1 MKVMKYWGLF
11 ISPEEME
18 KLGIYTETELHIT
31 MQYFGISGGSIPEP
45 FAEGQEYEITVDGDG
60 TYIVDGVVMNTGVRV
75 QLPDVLKSV
84 FAHKIPHITTFF
96 NEDAGAKAVDTA
108 KCTWYD
114 RPHTTTLKG
123 VVKGFYVE
131 V

>member
-1 MKVMKYWGLF
+1 MRKMKYWGLF

-31 MQYFGISGGSIPEP
+31 MQYFGLTGGLIPEP
-45 FAEGQEYEITVDGDG
+45 FAEGQEYEITIDGDG
-60 TYIVDGVVMNTGVRV
+60 TYVVDGVVMNTGLRV

-84 FAHKIPHITTFF
+84 FAHTVPHITTFF

-114 RPHTTTLKG
+114 RQRPTTLKG
-123 VVKGFYVE
+123 VIKGFYVE